1 MTKLLQKALEKLS
14 ALPDE
19 RQDEL
24 AQMLILVAEK
34 EQEPYVLTPEERA
47 AVEEGL
53 AEIERG
59 ELATDEDVAAVYARY
74 GL

>member
-59 ELATDEDVAAVYARY
+59 ELATDEDVATMYARY

>member
-1 MTKLLQKALEKLS
+1 MLQKALEKLS